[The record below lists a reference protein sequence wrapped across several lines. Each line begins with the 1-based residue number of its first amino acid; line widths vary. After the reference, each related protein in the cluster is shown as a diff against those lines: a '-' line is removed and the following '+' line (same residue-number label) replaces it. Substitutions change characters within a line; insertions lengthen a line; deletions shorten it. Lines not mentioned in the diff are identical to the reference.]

1 MKRLVLALL
10 SAALIATGCS
20 PGSDDAR
27 TFTAEFTRAVQVFP
41 GNSVRVLGVTVGR
54 VTDVENTDNAVLAT
68 IKIENPEISLPA
80 DVNATIVPVSLLGER
95 YIQLV
100 PAFEGGPKLEEGAT
114 IPLDRTSVPVEQ
126 DELLRSLQDY
136 FGALDPEKVA
146 DFVTTTAEVL
156 RDNGEDLNDLI
167 HSGSSVIG
175 TLSDKRDTLARLIT
189 EFESL
194 TNTLLTRQATIE
206 RVIRSYNAVASTL
219 NTNRDALE
227 GTITGL
233 NEASVQLASLLID
246 HRAPLD
252 QDIDALTRT
261 ARTLRDNVKTFART
275 GKWAD
280 RLFSAA
286 SRAVDFK
293 REWLRLGNQ
302 GAPLMTLLEHRLRDR
317 LVGVCIRLEI
327 EDCQTPAFWA
337 AEIPSMFCIEGSCP
351 KGSSKDPAEAIERV
365 FDNLPDEVDRKLR
378 EEIRDKDCSE
388 AKHPKRCRERKRA
401 LLDPDK
407 VIDDLLDDLEDLTGT
422 IDDSGEGLL

>member
-1 MKRLVLALL
+1 MKRLFIVLL
-10 SAALIATGCS
+10 SAALLATGCS
-20 PGSDDAR
+20 PGGDDAR

-54 VTDVENTDNAVLAT
+54 VTEVENTDEAVRAT

-95 YIQLV
+95 YIQLF

-114 IPLDRTSVPVEQ
+114 IPLDRTTVPVEQ

-206 RVIRSYNAVASTL
+206 RVIHSYNAVASTL

-233 NEASVQLASLLID
+233 NEASVQLAGLLID
-246 HRAPLD
+246 HQAPLD
-252 QDIDALTRT
+252 SDIDALTRT

-275 GKWAD
+275 GKWAN

-286 SRAVDFK
+286 SRAVDFD

-302 GAPLMTLLEHRLRDR
+302 GAPLTTLIEHRLRDR
-317 LVGVCIRLEI
+317 LVGVCLRLDI
-327 EDCQTPAFWA
+327 EDCANPGFWA
-337 AEIPSMFCIEGSCP
+337 AEIPSMFCIPGSCP
-351 KGSSKDPAEAIERV
+351 KGAAKDPAEAIKRV
-365 FDNLPDEVDRKLR
+365 FDNLPDEVDQKLR
-378 EEIRDKDCSE
+378 DEIRKKKCSE
-388 AKHPKRCRERKRA
+388 AENPKRCRQRKRA

-407 VIDDLLDDLEDLTGT
+407 VIDDLLDDLNDLTGT
-422 IDDSGEGLL
+422 PDDDGEGLL

>member
-20 PGSDDAR
+20 PGDDPR
-27 TFTAEFTRAVQVFP
+27 TFQAEFTRAVQVFP

-54 VTDVENTDNAVLAT
+54 VTDVENTENAVIAT

-95 YIQLV
+95 YIQLF

-194 TNTLLTRQATIE
+194 TNTLLTRQETIE
-206 RVIRSYNAVASTL
+206 RVIHSYNAVASTL

-302 GAPLMTLLEHRLRDR
+302 GAPLTTLLEHRLRDR
-317 LVGVCIRLEI
+317 LVGVCIRLDI
-327 EDCQTPAFWA
+327 EDCQTPGFWA
-337 AEIPSMFCIEGSCP
+337 AEIPSMFCIPGSCP
-351 KGSSKDPAEAIERV
+351 KGSAKDPAEAIEKV

-401 LLDPDK
+401 LLDPNK
-407 VIDDLLDDLEDLTGT
+407 VIDDLLNDLDDLTGT
-422 IDDSGEGLL
+422 LDDAGEGLL